1 MNKLTLPSN
10 VKIVN
15 QFGEESMVR
24 LKMEIANTAN
34 MLKIDIVTNDEEL
47 AEVSAIAKKCND
59 GIKNISEIRKSYTRK
74 LDEEKKSIMAQE
86 KDLVAPLTYTL
97 ARIKAMQEYYIAQ
110 RKAKEEAARKEA
122 ETRLRHQEE
131 MTQKIIEMQ
140 EQGFDVAEQVKDLV
154 ECANEPLSAETIEAL
169 APLQGTKT
177 RTYWDFVVS
186 DLDKVQREYLSIDHA
201 KVRAAVQAM
210 KKSGM
215 HISNAHIDGIEIF
228 EKTIAVIS

>member
-34 MLKIDIVTNDEEL
+34 LLKLDIVTNDAEL

-97 ARIKAMQEYYIAQ
+97 SRIKTMQEFYIAR
-110 RKAKEEAARKEA
+110 RKEKEEAARKEA
-122 ETRLRHQEE
+122 EAHLRHQEE

-140 EQGFDVAEQVKDLV
+140 EQGFDVSEGVKDLA
-154 ECANEPLSAETIEAL
+154 ESANEPLSAETIEAL
-169 APLQGTKT
+169 TPIQGTKT
-177 RTYWDFVVS
+177 RTYWDYAIS
-186 DLDKVQREYLSIDHA
+186 DINKVPREYLTIDHA
-201 KVRAAVQAM
+201 KVKAAVQSM
-210 KKSGM
+210 KKTGM
-215 HISNAHIDGIEIF
+215 HISNAKIDGIEIF